1 MYYMGRVFRLWL
13 YRYSRYYIYAHI
25 CDVCPH
31 ITLLYTRG
39 PLLSNF
45 SLLLL
50 PLICFSLASFFAFAF
65 VIFLL
70 SSLPGAFL
78 SLSMIDLEPTCQNCL
93 HI

>member
-1 MYYMGRVFRLWL
+1 MYKYRVGCTGVVVL
-13 YRYSRYYIYAHI
+13 YYVHIYDVH
-25 CDVCPH
+25 VCPH
-31 ITLLYTRG
+31 ITLLCTRG

-50 PLICFSLASFFAFAF
+50 PLLLVSLASFFAFAF

-70 SSLPGAFL
+70 SSLPGLPGAFL